1 MQWGNE
7 DMNFRRRHLVL
18 GLLGIYLLVLTG
30 FLLYG
35 GIFQFTNLTFHIF
48 NMKMV
53 GTDRIHYN
61 IYVWLLYIIRFLVA
75 INQIIAGCY
84 GVGCILIT
92 PPMQRIKKMAYL
104 LCVLEMLTILRD
116 ITWQFVDIATFTYI
130 HRAIIVFLLAKYW
143 GKYQQDLFDR
153 KVDREREYFP
163 FIRELYRYKAKIE
176 P

>member
-7 DMNFRRRHLVL
+7 DMNFRRRHLIL
-18 GLLGIYLLVLTG
+18 GLLGIYLLALTG

-35 GIFQFTNLTFHIF
+35 GVFQFTNLTFHIF

-61 IYVWLLYIIRFLVA
+61 IYVWLLYISRFLVA
-75 INQIIAGCY
+75 ISQIIAGCY

-104 LCVLEMLTILRD
+104 LCILEMLTI
-116 ITWQFVDIATFTYI
+116 
-130 HRAIIVFLLAKYW
+130 
-143 GKYQQDLFDR
+143 
-153 KVDREREYFP
+153 
-163 FIRELYRYKAKIE
+163 
-176 P
+176 